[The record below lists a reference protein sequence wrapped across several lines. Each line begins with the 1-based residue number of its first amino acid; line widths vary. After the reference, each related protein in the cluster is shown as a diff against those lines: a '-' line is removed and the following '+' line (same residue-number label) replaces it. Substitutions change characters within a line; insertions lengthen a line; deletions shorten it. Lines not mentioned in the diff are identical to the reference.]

1 MGITYKGHSLDWIYW
16 VFDIDGREWVAVNR
30 STPQPLNILFQGRY
44 RNWGNTPISK
54 AGGFDILSSTTTT
67 KPNTMGEK
75 QGTVEWIWNGVRY
88 KSSWV
93 LLAGNEIV
101 AAFEGAPAEYDYEL
115 GFVGYVP
122 YDGPTGGAVG
132 TGVVS
137 QKTIEASKQE
147 VNTGP
152 SGSGYTAPKAVEV
165 PSAPYGGP
173 SGSGYVEPPAQKPVG
188 TGVASSEVIKAQQ
201 EVNTGP
207 SGSGYTAPKAVEVP
221 SAPYGGPSGGGAV
234 TKIPK
239 VVFTPSTPYGGPSGS
254 LPADTAAGPDWVKLG
269 LQLGA
274 AYLLLS

>member
-30 STPQPLNILFQGRY
+30 STPQPLKILFQGRY

-93 LLAGNEIV
+93 LLAGSEIV
-101 AAFEGAPAEYDYEL
+101 AAFEGTPAEYDYEL
-115 GFVGYVP
+115 AFIGYVP

-137 QKTIEASKQE
+137 QKIIEVSKQE
-147 VNTGP
+147 INTGP

-188 TGVASSEVIKAQQ
+188 TGVASPEVIKAQQ
-201 EVNTGP
+201 EVNT
-207 SGSGYTAPKAVEVP
+207 
-221 SAPYGGPSGGGAV
+221 GPSGGGAV

-239 VVFTPSTPYGGPSGS
+239 VVFSPSTPYGGPSGS
-254 LPADTAAGPDWVKLG
+254 LPADTAPSGTDWVKLG

>member
-1 MGITYKGHSLDWIYW
+1 MGITYKGHSLDWTDW
-16 VFDIDGREWVAVNR
+16 VFDIDGQEFVATNH
-30 STPQPLNILFQGRY
+30 STPQPLKIRFKGRY
-44 RNWGNTPISK
+44 RKWGNIPLSK
-54 AGGFDILSSTTTT
+54 VGGFEILSSATTTT
-67 KPNTMGEK
+67 KAMGEK
-75 QGTVEWIWNGVRY
+75 QGTVEWIWAGTRY

-93 LLAGNEIV
+93 LIAGNEII
-101 AAFEGAPAEYDYEL
+101 AAFEDAPAVYDYEL
-115 GFVGYVP
+115 VFVGYVP
-122 YDGPTGGAVG
+122 YNGPTGGAVG

-137 QKTIEASKQE
+137 QKTIEVSKQE

-188 TGVASSEVIKAQQ
+188 TGVASPEVIKAQQ
-201 EVNTGP
+201 EVNT
-207 SGSGYTAPKAVEVP
+207 
-221 SAPYGGPSGGGAV
+221 GPSGGGAV

-274 AYLLLS
+274 AYLLLQ

>member
-1 MGITYKGHSLDWIYW
+1 MGITYKGQSLDWTYW
-16 VFDIDGREWVAVNR
+16 VFEIDGREFVATNH
-30 STPQPLNILFQGRY
+30 STPQPLNIRFKGRY
-44 RNWGNTPISK
+44 RKWGNIPFVK
-54 AGGFDILSSTTTT
+54 VGGFDILSSTTTT
-67 KPNTMGEK
+67 SKPNAMGEK
-75 QGTVEWIWNGVRY
+75 QGTVEWIWAGIRY

-93 LLAGNEIV
+93 LIPGSEIV
-101 AAFEGAPAEYDYEL
+101 AGFEDAPAEYDYEL
-115 GFVGYVP
+115 AFVGYVP
-122 YDGPTGGAVG
+122 YDGPAGGAVG

-137 QKTIEASKQE
+137 QKTIEVSKQE

-152 SGSGYTAPKAVEV
+152 SGGGYTVPKAVEV

-188 TGVASSEVIKAQQ
+188 TGVASPEVIKAKQ

-207 SGSGYTAPKAVEVP
+207 SG
-221 SAPYGGPSGGGAV
+221 GGEA
-234 TKIPK
+234 TRIPIT
-239 VVFTPSTPYGGPSGS
+239 VFTPNTPYGGPSGS

>member
-1 MGITYKGHSLDWIYW
+1 MGITYKGQSLDWTYW
-16 VFDIDGREWVAVNR
+16 VFEIDGREFVATNH
-30 STPQPLNILFQGRY
+30 STPQPLNIRFKGRY
-44 RNWGNTPISK
+44 RKWGNMPLVK
-54 AGGFDILSSTTTT
+54 GGGFDILSSTTTT
-67 KPNTMGEK
+67 TKPNAMGEK
-75 QGTVEWIWNGVRY
+75 QGTVEWIWAGIRY

-93 LLAGNEIV
+93 MHAGSEVVV
-101 AAFEGAPAEYDYEL
+101 ADPEEGIPAEYDYEL
-115 GFVGYVP
+115 TFVGYVP
-122 YDGPTGGAVG
+122 YDGPAGGAVG
-132 TGVVS
+132 TGV
-137 QKTIEASKQE
+137 ASPEVIKAKQE

-152 SGSGYTAPKAVEV
+152 SGSGYTPPKTVEV

-188 TGVASSEVIKAQQ
+188 TGVASPEVIKAKQ

-207 SGSGYTAPKAVEVP
+207 SGGGEV
-221 SAPYGGPSGGGAV
+221 A
-234 TKIPK
+234 KIPK

>member
-30 STPQPLNILFQGRY
+30 STPQPLNIRFQGRY

-54 AGGFDILSSTTTT
+54 VGGFEILSSTTTT
-67 KPNTMGEK
+67 TKPNAMGEK

-93 LLAGNEIV
+93 LLAGTEIV

-122 YDGPTGGAVG
+122 YNGPAGGSVG

-137 QKTIEASKQE
+137 QTTIEASKQE
-147 VNTGP
+147 VNTRP
-152 SGSGYTAPKAVEV
+152 SGSGYTAPKV
-165 PSAPYGGP
+165 
-173 SGSGYVEPPAQKPVG
+173 
-188 TGVASSEVIKAQQ
+188 
-201 EVNTGP
+201 
-207 SGSGYTAPKAVEVP
+207 VEVP

-239 VVFTPSTPYGGPSGS
+239 VVFSPSTPYGGPSGS